1 MPGRGLL
8 GRGHA
13 GLGDLT
19 MVTRWLFAL
28 QGRPRQLRAI
38 TWRTFSPRGP
48 VSRGTKPML
57 PTAGWQRERLN
68 CCGTLDTAGNA
79 MGGFGVLPASAADNR
94 RPAPNHYRVCL
105 AHAA

>member
-1 MPGRGLL
+1 
-8 GRGHA
+8 
-13 GLGDLT
+13 
-19 MVTRWLFAL
+19 
-28 QGRPRQLRAI
+28 
-38 TWRTFSPRGP
+38 
-48 VSRGTKPML
+48 ML